1 MEKKSSLPIKIY
13 RNKIE
18 SRITIKIKVGYYPEL
33 LTPETMILL
42 GITKSKITKNENSVN
57 VPLLEI
63 TKVVLI
69 HGNVVNNSY
78 QQNSRVCLHPSI
90 IRYFTWKFY
99 ISKNLWFRIFT
110 Y

>member
-18 SRITIKIKVGYYPEL
+18 SRITIKIKVRYYPEL
-33 LTPETMILL
+33 VTPETMKLL
-42 GITKSKITKNENSVN
+42 GITKNKITKNENAVN

-63 TKVVLI
+63 TEVVLI

-78 QQNSRVCLHPSI
+78 QQNSRVCIHQSVI
-90 IRYFTWKFY
+90 KYFT
-99 ISKNLWFRIFT
+99 
-110 Y
+110 